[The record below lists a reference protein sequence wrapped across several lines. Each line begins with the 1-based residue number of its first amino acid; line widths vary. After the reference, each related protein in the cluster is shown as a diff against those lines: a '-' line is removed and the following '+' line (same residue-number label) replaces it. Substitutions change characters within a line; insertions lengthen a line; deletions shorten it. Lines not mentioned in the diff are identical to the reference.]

1 MEKNNHLSP
10 QTLSG
15 PLTHTQAPQAALVS
29 GSFALL
35 EPNAEPLID
44 LFFAR
49 LFQIEP
55 DLRCMFPNDLHRTK
69 AALVRSLTRLVH
81 AHEYSNEWRTEL
93 VRLGAR
99 HKQYGVAEAEY
110 QIFGQAL
117 FWTLEKGLGQDW
129 TEPTRCAWHNWY
141 AQLVSAMQR
150 AADNDSH
157 STPL

>member
-15 PLTHTQAPQAALVS
+15 PLTYTQASQAALVS
-29 GSFALL
+29 GSFAVL
-35 EPNAEPLID
+35 EPNTGPLID

-55 DLRCMFPNDLHRTK
+55 DLRCMFPNDLNRTK
-69 AALVRSLTRLVH
+69 TALIRTLTHLVH
-81 AHEYSNEWRTEL
+81 AHELAHEWHTEL

-99 HKQYGVAEAEY
+99 HKQYGVAKTEY

-141 AQLVSAMQR
+141 AQLVSAMSN
-150 AADNDSH
+150 AADPDSL
-157 STPL
+157 STSL